1 MTQEPMTSPSPAQ
14 AREML
19 READTTADAAARWR
33 PARWAVAVV
42 SLSCTVTA
50 ALAVLGAWWLML
62 AAWAL
67 TLVLGVVLRSRL
79 TRPGLRQDPW
89 ADPLAQGRD
98 HWARTLASGFLPLG
112 VIAARASRLVAARGS
127 HCDRARGRRLVRLD
141 ASRFGSA
148 PCLTPSSTR
157 WAGCGSAPRCD
168 PSARCRA
175 GRR

>member
-1 MTQEPMTSPSPAQ
+1 MTQELMTSPSPAQ

-112 VIAARASRLVAARGS
+112 VIAARDALPASWLPAA
-127 HCDRARGRRLVRLD
+127 ATVI
-141 ASRFGSA
+141 A
-148 PCLTPSSTR
+148 PA
-157 WAGCGSAPRCD
+157 AGALCVWTLLA
-168 PSARCRA
+168 SARPRA
-175 GRR
+175 